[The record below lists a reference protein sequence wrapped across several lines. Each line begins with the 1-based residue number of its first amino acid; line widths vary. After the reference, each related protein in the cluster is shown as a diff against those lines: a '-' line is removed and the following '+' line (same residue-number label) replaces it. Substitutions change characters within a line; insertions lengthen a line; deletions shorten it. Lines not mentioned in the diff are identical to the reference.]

1 MIGPPT
7 SSSNNKGILVLV
19 LLSVIGLSLLT
30 LSMLA
35 TIASAQP
42 SSNSMPGSSSTNSI
56 GSSDT
61 TVKEMGICQVG
72 VKSPCNGN
80 SVE

>member
-1 MIGPPT
+1 MVGPIT
-7 SSSNNKGILVLV
+7 SSRSNKKDILVV

-35 TIASAQP
+35 TTMANAQS
-42 SSNSMPGSSSTNSI
+42 SSNSMPGSSSNSI
-56 GSSDT
+56 GSDT

-80 SVE
+80 SVQ